1 MSNEQFHTGNWVWH
15 KAEKE
20 PVKILEIDNKWGYKS
35 FVVWSESKK
44 QSFPIN
50 YDAVDTLTNSVISNN
65 QLIYQTSAARII
77 EAYSN
82 ENILSPVESKV
93 IPLPHQIN
101 VLNRVLE
108 SKDSIRFLLSDE
120 VGLGK
125 TIEAG
130 LILKELKIRGAVSR
144 ILILVP
150 RGLMIQW
157 VQEMKN
163 KFDENFKIIE
173 PQEFS
178 KFDGNIWETFDQ
190 IIVSID
196 SVKPVDIR
204 KGWSKEKIEQYNQ
217 NRFYNLI
224 SARWDLVIIDES
236 HKLSGTT
243 RYVSRFKLGK
253 GISENTPNLLLLSA
267 TPHQGNREQFCR
279 LMSLLDENAFPTP
292 DLITKD
298 KIQPFVVRTEKRAV
312 INDEGDL
319 LFTKRT
325 TTLES
330 VEWSEKHSRQK
341 NLYEHVTDYVLN
353 GYNQA
358 KEENRQYMGFLMIL
372 MQRLVSSSTYAI
384 TSALE
389 RRLSV
394 LNEEEEQK
402 KSDQIEDDW
411 DEKDGQTQLD
421 EIFNKLLHPLINER
435 ETVQDLLSLAKKCGL
450 EGPDAKAEFLHGLLL
465 KTQKKE
471 NEPSTKFLIFTEFTA
486 TQKMLEEFLTRNGYE
501 TVILNGSMSMYDRE
515 EVQEKFSRD
524 AQIMISTEAGG
535 EGLNLQFCHNVINY
549 DLPWNPMRIE
559 QRIGRVDR
567 IGQKFPVSATN
578 LSLKDTVETRV
589 RQILEEKLH
598 IILIDLGID
607 KLSDVIDSS
616 DIDADFNKVYV
627 NSVTNPENIKSTVD
641 NFVGTLKSK
650 IDAEIKSK
658 DLIASEKNLGIKDVT
673 KIREHRLPI
682 WTKTMT
688 ISYVLENGG
697 SFSKKNIGYD
707 IRWPDGEMMN
717 DISFLKDDAEQNN
730 LNFISLENKKI
741 RNIVNTTANFVSG
754 QKIIQIL
761 LEQIPSTIEGLWS
774 LWQVGIKENKS
785 ILKIFPMFIHKDG
798 RNLAPTANQVW
809 DTLIENSQFSQQD
822 FNEDYTSCYNKMY
835 EMASNHAKNIFSNL
849 VDLHNNNI
857 SRELQKMKSFFEHQ
871 KETIQKLGLESVK
884 KHRLDKLE
892 LEEIKFQQET
902 QKLKDIHPEFKAIS
916 IVYVKGAK

>member
-93 IPLPHQIN
+93 IHLPHQIN

-341 NLYEHVTDYVLN
+341 NLYERVTDYVLN

-450 EGPDAKAEFLHGLLL
+450 EGPDAKA
-465 KTQKKE
+465 
-471 NEPSTKFLIFTEFTA
+471 
-486 TQKMLEEFLTRNGYE
+486 
-501 TVILNGSMSMYDRE
+501 
-515 EVQEKFSRD
+515 
-524 AQIMISTEAGG
+524 
-535 EGLNLQFCHNVINY
+535 
-549 DLPWNPMRIE
+549 
-559 QRIGRVDR
+559 
-567 IGQKFPVSATN
+567 
-578 LSLKDTVETRV
+578 
-589 RQILEEKLH
+589 
-598 IILIDLGID
+598 
-607 KLSDVIDSS
+607 
-616 DIDADFNKVYV
+616 
-627 NSVTNPENIKSTVD
+627 
-641 NFVGTLKSK
+641 
-650 IDAEIKSK
+650 
-658 DLIASEKNLGIKDVT
+658 
-673 KIREHRLPI
+673 
-682 WTKTMT
+682 
-688 ISYVLENGG
+688 
-697 SFSKKNIGYD
+697 
-707 IRWPDGEMMN
+707 
-717 DISFLKDDAEQNN
+717 
-730 LNFISLENKKI
+730 
-741 RNIVNTTANFVSG
+741 
-754 QKIIQIL
+754 
-761 LEQIPSTIEGLWS
+761 
-774 LWQVGIKENKS
+774 
-785 ILKIFPMFIHKDG
+785 
-798 RNLAPTANQVW
+798 
-809 DTLIENSQFSQQD
+809 
-822 FNEDYTSCYNKMY
+822 
-835 EMASNHAKNIFSNL
+835 
-849 VDLHNNNI
+849 
-857 SRELQKMKSFFEHQ
+857 
-871 KETIQKLGLESVK
+871 
-884 KHRLDKLE
+884 
-892 LEEIKFQQET
+892 
-902 QKLKDIHPEFKAIS
+902 
-916 IVYVKGAK
+916 